1 MSIPLTQG
9 RVLRFYL
16 PLAVNSILMM
26 IEMPAVTA
34 GISRLPEPE
43 LHLAAYGVLMSLS
56 YILVNLAV
64 PLTHSGNALGRSRQ
78 AFRLL
83 RNFSLAVCGAVT
95 LISALIYFTP
105 LYDVVVE
112 GLLGT
117 PTHLAAAARPGIQ
130 LMVIAGF
137 AIGWRR
143 FYHGVLIRHGYTNV
157 VAYCTFVR
165 VAALLSIVA
174 AGVYLG
180 RYSGIEVAAAALA
193 FSPAVESAV
202 VTVIAEMIL
211 RRPGAIRWESDSAF
225 NITYEATVRFF
236 LPLAMVL
243 ALTAAVRPIIAASM
257 TRLPD
262 PVLSLAAFPVAYGVF
277 NLVYS
282 PLYVL
287 PQVVIALVKD
297 SASHLVVARFIRN
310 ACVVGWL
317 LLLVASLTPAVETYL
332 AWVLGVPEHVREVAL
347 PAVRI
352 MSLYLLIAGWQAQYQ
367 GVLVAA
373 RQTAWTQLATT
384 ANVLAL
390 AATLGVGVLVGS
402 LSGIAVGSLA
412 YVIGFAAEA
421 LTLRRR
427 AMRVVE
433 QLPTPVP
440 PPVAATSPGPTSGG

>member
-1 MSIPLTQG
+1 M
-9 RVLRFYL
+9 
-16 PLAVNSILMM
+16 
-26 IEMPAVTA
+26 
-34 GISRLPEPE
+34 
-43 LHLAAYGVLMSLS
+43 
-56 YILVNLAV
+56 
-64 PLTHSGNALGRSRQ
+64 
-78 AFRLL
+78 
-83 RNFSLAVCGAVT
+83 
-95 LISALIYFTP
+95 
-105 LYDVVVE
+105 
-112 GLLGT
+112 
-117 PTHLAAAARPGIQ
+117 
-130 LMVIAGF
+130 
-137 AIGWRR
+137 
-143 FYHGVLIRHGYTNV
+143 
-157 VAYCTFVR
+157 
-165 VAALLSIVA
+165 
-174 AGVYLG
+174 
-180 RYSGIEVAAAALA
+180 
-193 FSPAVESAV
+193 
-202 VTVIAEMIL
+202 
-211 RRPGAIRWESDSAF
+211 
-225 NITYEATVRFF
+225 
-236 LPLAMVL
+236 
-243 ALTAAVRPIIAASM
+243 
-257 TRLPD
+257 
-262 PVLSLAAFPVAYGVF
+262 
-277 NLVYS
+277 
-282 PLYVL
+282 
-287 PQVVIALVKD
+287 VKD
-297 SASHLVVARFIRN
+297 SSSHLVVARFIRN